1 MTLSPTTVWRIL
13 RYDTNVKFYRPSTV
27 QPLAEDHKEQRRI
40 FCNRL
45 LQQPDD
51 FVQQVIWTDEKI
63 FVLNQRP
70 NRKNDGT
77 WSSANPHKVLEVN
90 NRNGKKMTIFVA
102 IVDGHIPIVHAFMGE
117 DGKSQSVNGD
127 RY

>member
-1 MTLSPTTVWRIL
+1 M
-13 RYDTNVKFYRPSTV
+13 
-27 QPLAEDHKEQRRI
+27 
-40 FCNRL
+40 
-45 LQQPDD
+45 
-51 FVQQVIWTDEKI
+51 QQVIWTDEKI

-77 WSSANPHKVLEVN
+77 WSSENPRKVLEVS
-90 NRNGKKMTIFVA
+90 NRNGKMMMIFVA

-127 RY
+127 HYQQTVCRRKWWSFPTPCLIGSKTCHVIFIKVCYE